1 MKKIKKLFLFTCVLI
16 CTLTAFGATGLAQ
29 TAKSDIETKTDQASN
44 SKKTVQTPQS
54 NEYSALV
61 YNDEG
66 VSDASQ
72 PVATTDEG
80 YKWIKSKGLRG
91 MVIANTNPK
100 KVLGV
105 ELEGDAIDFKSNFL
119 IKDSYA
125 KSKYDEKV
133 AAIQKVLNLLGY
145 KVKVD
150 GYYGSN
156 TVSIVKEFQKAE
168 HLNSDGIIGENTYE
182 KLITASKSK

>member
-1 MKKIKKLFLFTCVLI
+1 MKKIKNLFLFTCVLI
-16 CTLTAFGATGLAQ
+16 CAVTAFGTTGFAE
-29 TAKSDIETKTDQASN
+29 TVKNDVKTKTDQTSN
-44 SKKTVQTPQS
+44 SKKAVQTPQS
-54 NEYSALV
+54 NGYTALI

-72 PVATTDEG
+72 PVTTTDEG

-91 MVIANTNPK
+91 MVITNTNPK
-100 KVLGV
+100 KILGV
-105 ELEGDAIDFKSNFL
+105 ELEGNAIDFKSNYV
-119 IKDSYA
+119 IKNLDA

-133 AAIQKVLNLLGY
+133 LAIQKVLNLLGY

-156 TVSIVKEFQKAE
+156 TFRTIKDFQKAA
-168 HLNSDGIIGENTYE
+168 HLNPDGIIGENTYE
-182 KLITASKSK
+182 KLITASKNK